1 MIRIQMGNDEF
12 ILYIRK
18 NSHTTKTNDVLGR
31 EIWNWIKKNDPTA
44 TEIIKNQDCHWGNSG
59 SFIADDNLPKTST
72 QFEFDIRLLI
82 SLYPFLLTL

>member
-1 MIRIQMGNDEF
+1 MARITMGNDEF

-31 EIWNWIKKNDPTA
+31 EIWNWIKSNDPSA
-44 TEIIKNQDCHWGNSG
+44 KEMNPQPCRWGNTG
-59 SFIADDNLPKTST
+59 AFIADDNLPKTAT

-82 SLYPFLLTL
+82 DLYTFLLTL

>member
-31 EIWNWIKKNDPTA
+31 EIWNWIKKKWSNCDR
-44 TEIIKNQDCHWGNSG
+44 N
-59 SFIADDNLPKTST
+59 
-72 QFEFDIRLLI
+72 
-82 SLYPFLLTL
+82 Y